1 MDWEQDIGELL
12 ERARE
17 GDNDAFQ
24 ELYQMACGQNLN
36 VIWKIVKNDQDAQD
50 ILQDTWIKIYKKLD
64 QIQGTTQASF
74 VSWSGRIASNT
85 ALDFLRKKKP
95 LLFSELEQ
103 EGDLDEV
110 SFDIRDFKVENQPE
124 LAFDQKETSEIVK
137 ELLGKLPDD
146 QRICIV
152 MFYLQEMSISEIAES
167 LGCSESTVKSRLN
180 YARKKIQAQEKT
192 LEKKGIHLHGMAPM
206 LLLGYL
212 LRSEM
217 AGAQGLPDG
226 MVFQRFSLENG
237 LTEGM
242 SVNDRISKTGGRLAG
257 AARKKIFIG
266 VMAGIV
272 GAGGVF
278 GSYALMQNRNASQEE
293 SVVTPEQT
301 PQPAASSMPEQSESP
316 SPEPTEEP
324 TPEPTAKPTP
334 KPTVKPKA
342 TKKPKKSAPT
352 AKPTSKP
359 TPKPK
364 KKNNDLD
371 LDLDRDDLD
380 SGW

>member
-24 ELYQMACGQNLN
+24 ELYQMAYGQNLN

-212 LRSEM
+212 LRSET
-217 AGAQGLPDG
+217 AGAQGMPDG
-226 MVFQRFSLENG
+226 MIFQRFSLENG

-257 AARKKIFIG
+257 VARKKIFIG

-272 GAGGVF
+272 GVGGVF
-278 GSYALMQNRNASQEE
+278 GSYALMQNRNTSKEE